1 MLLST
6 WSGKSDRNPC
16 SLGVQTWTP
25 NRKEKQEDDRTH
37 CRRLV
42 ASGAGKGGRDPG
54 RAVLYW
60 LYSVS

>member
-42 ASGAGKGGRDPG
+42 ASGAGKGGQDPG